1 MADILVL
8 EWMEEFEA
16 LTESEIN
23 TYAIEQE
30 NNHEVIIALYVLLEE
45 PQQSKRGSIIEK
57 ICMQLLGFY
66 RSGDRHLKKFVM
78 QYIPS
83 LIWLHLS
90 ARQIYPEVETLLLS
104 LYNLEVVDSKGQP
117 RIISFR
123 VPSIAQS
130 SIYHDSSNLEPQF
143 IAENS
148 LRRWEECNTKL
159 VNWGPLPQ
167 VESLNAQNRQRVVT
181 ALLFLYNQQIANVGV
196 QGIEHSCRVISRLV
210 TQGFH
215 SGSNRT
221 STDSDSINYMSTVP
235 RLVVSSPLLLELLQ
249 VVYHGLERGASGVAQ
264 TLHDITAR
272 ATYETYAEASCTHH
286 LRTLNFFRRLNC
298 KLTDV
303 LLATHAIQNLLHRSP
318 TAYLPSRPST
328 KQHVSKS
335 MITNA
340 SFRTKKLPDDIPIQ
354 DNEGESSLNS
364 IVEEGQESAEKVKF
378 RGRSGS
384 ALKHLPKLS
393 ALSKKPKT
401 KNSPTPPRHS
411 LESDPPMEMHL
422 AAGDQVSLV
431 SGNFQENATGE
442 GQGNTTV

>member
-1 MADILVL
+1 MPISAEEAIMADILVL
-8 EWMEEFEA
+8 EWIEEFDA

-57 ICMQLLGFY
+57 ICKQLLGFY
-66 RSGDRHLKKFVM
+66 RSGDQYLKKFVM

-104 LYNLEVVDSKGQP
+104 LYNLEVVDNKGQP

-130 SIYHDSSNLEPQF
+130 SIFHDSSNLEPSF

-167 VESLNAQNRQRVVT
+167 VESLNAQNRQRVAT
-181 ALLFLYNQQIANVGV
+181 ALLFLYNQQISNISI
-196 QGIEHSCRVISRLV
+196 QGIEHSCRAISRLV

-221 STDSDSINYMSTVP
+221 SSDSDSINYMSTVP

-272 ATYETYAEASCTHH
+272 ATYETYA
-286 LRTLNFFRRLNC
+286 
-298 KLTDV
+298 
-303 LLATHAIQNLLHRSP
+303 
-318 TAYLPSRPST
+318 
-328 KQHVSKS
+328 
-335 MITNA
+335 
-340 SFRTKKLPDDIPIQ
+340 DDIPIQ
-354 DNEGESSLNS
+354 DNEGESNLNS
-364 IVEEGQESAEKVKF
+364 IVEEGQENAEKVRF

-393 ALSKKPKT
+393 GLSKKPKT

-411 LESDPPMEMHL
+411 LESDPPIEMHM
-422 AAGDQVSLV
+422 AGGDQVSLV
-431 SGNFQENATGE
+431 SGNFQENGTNE
-442 GQGNTTV
+442 VQGNTAV

>member
-23 TYAIEQE
+23 TYATEQE

-45 PQQSKRGSIIEK
+45 PQQTKRGSIIEK
-57 ICMQLLGFY
+57 ICKQLLGFY
-66 RSGDRHLKKFVM
+66 RSGDQHLKKFVM

-90 ARQIYPEVETLLLS
+90 ARQMYPEVETLLLS

-130 SIYHDSSNLEPQF
+130 SIFHDSSNLEPQF

-181 ALLFLYNQQIANVGV
+181 ALLFLYNQQIANVSV
-196 QGIEHSCRVISRLV
+196 QGIEHSCRAISRLV

-221 STDSDSINYMSTVP
+221 SSDSDSINYMSSVP

-249 VVYHGLERGASGVAQ
+249 VVYNGLERGASGVAQ

-272 ATYETYAEASCTHH
+272 ATYETYA
-286 LRTLNFFRRLNC
+286 
-298 KLTDV
+298 DV

-364 IVEEGQESAEKVKF
+364 IVEEGQENTEKVKF

-393 ALSKKPKT
+393 GLSKKPKT

-411 LESDPPMEMHL
+411 LESDPPIEMHL

-431 SGNFQENATGE
+431 SGNFQENGTGE
-442 GQGNTTV
+442 SQANSTV